1 MYSIYSWDCEGCGW
15 FKERKILEAKI
26 KFVNMKLNWRLT
38 LSPPCD
44 VSMIYT
50 LFTGQLRNLL
60 RDCNQIKFDFNGVIS
75 LMWETLLLC
84 NYWKSVKSEF
94 IEAQQFQALSNIYH
108 QHWNTLRCD
117 GSQSRELLY
126 LVLLSVSLMKW
137 WKAQNFVLQKFI
149 VVTPWHLGMCWWII
163 RIDWGIL

>member
-1 MYSIYSWDCEGCGW
+1 MCPWSIHYLLVSCGIYW
-15 FKERKILEAKI
+15 EIATKSNLISMELFLWCG
-26 KFVNMKLNWRLT
+26 KLCCYVIIGKAWR
-38 LSPPCD
+38 
-44 VSMIYT
+44 VSTEY
-50 LFTGQLRNLL
+50 
-60 RDCNQIKFDFNGVIS
+60 
-75 LMWETLLLC
+75 
-84 NYWKSVKSEF
+84 
-94 IEAQQFQALSNIYH
+94 IEAQQFQALSNNYH